1 MRFLKP
7 AIMAMAAFVFFT
19 AASAQAQ
26 QAIDHPGLKKFIE
39 EGGKVDYLGN
49 LYGLDGW
56 VVSMGEAEPRTVYT
70 NKQGAMVMGILMSAD
85 GTVETQKQLVGL
97 KNRIEGSQ
105 TAMPGAEKSNGA
117 KVERLYAEIEKANW
131 LKIGAEDAPYI
142 YVIMNVNCDHC
153 QNYWKDLQPQI
164 KAGRVQVRLLP
175 FGKADANRDGG
186 AALLS
191 VANPG
196 DAWLEYIGGK
206 TELLAKDK
214 AVIDRYGD
222 IDANTALVNKWK
234 LQGTPPY
241 TIYRKRS
248 DGKIVAIIGRPKNM
262 MLLQADLLK

>member
-1 MRFLKP
+1 M
-7 AIMAMAAFVFFT
+7 AITALVLFTGMPVAAQ
-19 AASAQAQ
+19 S
-26 QAIDHPGLKKFIE
+26 IDHPGLKKFIE

-49 LYGLDGW
+49 LHGLDGW

-70 NKQGAMVMGILMSAD
+70 NKQGAMVMGILMSED
-85 GTVETQKQLVGL
+85 GTVETQKQLLNL

-191 VANPG
+191 VADPG
-196 DAWLEYIGGK
+196 AAWLDYIGGK

-214 AVIDRYGD
+214 AVIDKFGD

-241 TIYRKRS
+241 TVYRKRS
-248 DGKIVAIIGRPKNM
+248 DGKIVAIVGRPKNM